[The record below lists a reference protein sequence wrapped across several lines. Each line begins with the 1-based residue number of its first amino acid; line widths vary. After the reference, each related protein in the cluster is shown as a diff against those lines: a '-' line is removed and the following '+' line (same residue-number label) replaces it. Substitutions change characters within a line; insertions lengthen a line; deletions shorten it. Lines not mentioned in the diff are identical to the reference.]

1 MSDLT
6 LFSSIEFYK
15 KYTNAQPIDVRLDG
29 ETVWL
34 SLNQLSL
41 LFERDKSVIAKHI
54 KRIYADEEL
63 EKNSVVAFFATTAS
77 DGKTYQVEHFNL
89 DMILSVG
96 YRVNSKQGTLFRQW
110 ATKIL
115 TQHLVQG
122 FNFNEERLRVKGM
135 GSLQQAITL
144 LESTLLSNEL
154 VNDIGAEAIKLI
166 TRYAK
171 TWELLLAYDEDRLTL
186 PASQKISEP
195 MSYERIVIAI
205 TSLKSALTQKK
216 EATDLFGRER
226 EFGLSSILLTLEQTF
241 GGEPLYQTPEEK
253 AAHLLYFVIK
263 DHPFI
268 DGNKRIGSFLF
279 LLYLEKQRLP
289 IRLEE
294 NGLVALALLIA
305 ESAPNQKDILVRLVV
320 NLLQ

>member
-1 MSDLT
+1 MSELAV
-6 LFSSIEFYK
+6 FSSIEFYNK
-15 KYTNAQPIDVRLDG
+15 QVGEPAIDVRIEG

-34 SLNQLSL
+34 SLNQLSI

-63 EKNSVVAFFATTAS
+63 ERNSVVAFFATTAS

-110 ATKIL
+110 TTKVL

-122 FNFNEERLRVKGM
+122 FNINEERLRVKGM

-144 LESTLLSNEL
+144 LESTLLNNEL
-154 VNDIGAEAIKLI
+154 VNEVGAEAIRLI

-171 TWELLLAYDEDRLTL
+171 TWELLLAYDEDRLAL
-186 PASQKISEP
+186 PTMQKVSEAL
-195 MSYERIVIAI
+195 SYEKVITAI
-205 TSLKSALTQKK
+205 ASLKSALTQKN
-216 EATDLFGRER
+216 EATELFGRER
-226 EFGLSSILLTLEQTF
+226 ESSLSSILANLEQTF
-241 GGEPLYQTPEEK
+241 GGEPLYRTPDEK

-279 LLYLEKQRLP
+279 LLYLEHQKLP

-305 ESAPNQKDILVRLVV
+305 ESAPNQKDILIRLVV
-320 NLLQ
+320 